1 MVALG
6 SISAWYLTRLRF
18 TSNQAKNDALFQK
31 WMKSIAKTLNVTI
44 NVNGQDA
51 ARDAQG
57 NKIDQKVLY
66 MPNHLS
72 YADSIVLGNSIR
84 ASFVAAEDVAKWPLI
99 GKIAELRNTVF
110 IEQVKGKLSDE
121 EKQAVVERV
130 CDKIKG
136 SIDAGNNVAIFPEGT
151 MSDGSQV
158 LKFRPSAMSLLF
170 QENANILAQPITIE
184 IAKVNG
190 QDVPKGQP
198 HPLRDNFAWYCVDKK
213 SGKMNKPLLK
223 HVWDIA
229 KSKSIEIN
237 VNLLA
242 PLKAKDFDS
251 HLDLAQAARESIING
266 LNARDGIVQATAA
279 PAKPTM

>member
-1 MVALG
+1 MSFLRATFRMVALG

-170 QENANILAQPITIE
+170 GDRMCCRHRRL
-184 IAKVNG
+184 
-190 QDVPKGQP
+190 
-198 HPLRDNFAWYCVDKK
+198 FC
-213 SGKMNKPLLK
+213 KPCRGSQGC
-223 HVWDIA
+223 IG
-229 KSKSIEIN
+229 
-237 VNLLA
+237 
-242 PLKAKDFDS
+242 
-251 HLDLAQAARESIING
+251 R
-266 LNARDGIVQATAA
+266 GIRTNHC
-279 PAKPTM
+279 